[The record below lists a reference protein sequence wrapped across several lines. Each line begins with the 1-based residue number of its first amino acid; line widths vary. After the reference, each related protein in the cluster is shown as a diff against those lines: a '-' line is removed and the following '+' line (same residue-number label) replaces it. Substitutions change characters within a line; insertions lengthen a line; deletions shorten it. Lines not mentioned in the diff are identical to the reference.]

1 MILAGTPELDR
12 RELQLRWWTF
22 AGGRINATL
31 RYALEA
37 LSPGWKIVPSRFA
50 ATSTANASAWPR
62 GIHGPRDGQLDR
74 GDAAVYV

>member
-1 MILAGTPELDR
+1 MILAGTPEPDR

-37 LSPGWKIVPSRFA
+37 LSPGWKIVPDNFMLK
-50 ATSTANASAWPR
+50 
-62 GIHGPRDGQLDR
+62 IR
-74 GDAAVYV
+74 GDVDRERFRMAGRDSRTSRWPARPG